1 MALHSINNQA
11 MYESLRAYF
20 ESKLSISEAQFAVV
34 AQALTPKSVRKNE
47 LVVWQ
52 GEVERRG
59 AFVVK
64 GCLRSYVVD
73 KKEKEHILQFAPEN
87 WWISDQ
93 YSMLRGLPAMF
104 SIDAVEDSEVLL
116 FGPDFFPL
124 LQTIGPEFQ
133 AFFHTLLQN
142 SVASMLRRLISTLSA
157 TAEER
162 YLEFLQMYPT
172 LVQRLPQRMI
182 AAYLGITPESLSRVR
197 KELARS

>member
-1 MALHSINNQA
+1 MFYKMSYEDQYSHLRIYFQTQLPEITDTQVEALQA
-11 MYESLRAYF
+11 HLHPRALRRN
-20 ESKLSISEAQFAVV
+20 EVLIRQSEI
-34 AQALTPKSVRKNE
+34 
-47 LVVWQ
+47 
-52 GEVERRG
+52 ERHG

-64 GCLRSYVVD
+64 GCLRSYVID
-73 KKEKEHILQFAPEN
+73 KKDKEHIIQFAPEN

-93 YSMLRGLPAMF
+93 HSMLRGLPAAF
-104 SIDAVEDSEVLL
+104 SIDAVEDAEVLL

-124 LQTIGPEFQ
+124 LQTLGPAFQ
-133 AFFHTLLQN
+133 TFFHTLLQN
-142 SVASMLRRLISTLSA
+142 SMAAMQRRLISTLSA

-162 YLEFLQMYPT
+162 YVEFLQMYPT

>member
-1 MALHSINNQA
+1 MPHPTDKQA
-11 MYESLRAYF
+11 MYERLRAYF
-20 ESKLSISEAQFAVV
+20 QRQLAISDAQFEVV
-34 AQALTPKSVRKNE
+34 KQALIPKVLQRNE

-73 KKEKEHILQFAPEN
+73 KKEKEHIIQFAPEN

-93 YSMLRGLPAMF
+93 HSMLRGLPAMC
-104 SIDAVEDSEVLL
+104 SIEAVEESEVLL

-124 LQTIGPEFQ
+124 LQTLGPAFQ

-142 SVASMLRRLISTLSA
+142 SMAAMQRRLIATLSA

-182 AAYLGITPESLSRVR
+182 AAYLGVTPESLSRIR

>member
-1 MALHSINNQA
+1 
-11 MYESLRAYF
+11 MYEQLRAYF
-20 ESKLSISEAQFAVV
+20 QTRLPGITDTQVEALQ
-34 AQALTPKSVRKNE
+34 AQLQPRTLRRHEVLIR
-47 LVVWQ
+47 Q
-52 GEVERRG
+52 GEAGRRG
-59 AFVVK
+59 AFVVQ

-73 KKEKEHILQFAPEN
+73 KKTKEHILQFAPES

-104 SIDAVEDSEVLL
+104 SIDALEDSEVLL
-116 FGPDFFPL
+116 FGPDFLPL

-142 SVASMLRRLISTLSA
+142 SMASMQRRLISILSA

>member
-1 MALHSINNQA
+1 
-11 MYESLRAYF
+11 MYERLRTYF
-20 ESKLSISEAQFAVV
+20 QSQLTISDAQFEVV
-34 AQALTPKSVRKNE
+34 KQALTPKAVQKNG

-73 KKEKEHILQFAPEN
+73 KKEKEHIIQFAPEN

-104 SIDAVEDSEVLL
+104 SIDAVEDSDVLL

-124 LQTIGPEFQ
+124 LQTISPEFQ
-133 AFFHTLLQN
+133 TFFHMLLQK
-142 SVASMLRRLISTLSA
+142 SVAAMQRRLISTLSA

-172 LVQRLPQRMI
+172 LAQRLPQRMI

-197 KELARS
+197 KELSRS

>member
-1 MALHSINNQA
+1 
-11 MYESLRAYF
+11 MYERLRAYF
-20 ESKLSISEAQFAVV
+20 QNKLAMSEAQFEAIKQV
-34 AQALTPKSVRKNE
+34 LTPKSVRKHE

-52 GEVERRG
+52 GEVERHG

-64 GCLRSYVVD
+64 GCLRSYVVAD
-73 KKEKEHILQFAPEN
+73 KKGKEHIIQFAPEN

-93 YSMLRGLPAMF
+93 HSMLRGLPAMF
-104 SIDAVEDSEVLL
+104 SIDAVEDAEVLL

-124 LQTIGPEFQ
+124 LQTLGSDFQ

-142 SVASMLRRLISTLSA
+142 SMAAMQRRLISTLSA

-182 AAYLGITPESLSRVR
+182 AAYLGVTPESLSRIR